1 MCLKSNQVFSLFVF
15 TLEYPEKPCNAISS
29 LEIRAH
35 GWNAHYHCW
44 LIVQLL
50 FHELSSTHMSLENY
64 QNEPEMLKENFL
76 NKMVVASNKMVGRTK
91 IMIHFL
97 LISQTSSV

>member
-1 MCLKSNQVFSLFVF
+1 
-15 TLEYPEKPCNAISS
+15 
-29 LEIRAH
+29 
-35 GWNAHYHCW
+35 
-44 LIVQLL
+44 
-50 FHELSSTHMSLENY
+50 MSLENY

-76 NKMVVASNKMVGRTK
+76 NKMVVASNKMMGRTK